1 MVTLVTNRLLI
12 NLRSSDRRG
21 RLSECEDTLGE
32 DDMSSPELRA
42 SAESTNTGIVCGTG
56 SSDIELRDCY
66 AK

>member
-1 MVTLVTNRLLI
+1 M
-12 NLRSSDRRG
+12 
-21 RLSECEDTLGE
+21 SECEDTLGE